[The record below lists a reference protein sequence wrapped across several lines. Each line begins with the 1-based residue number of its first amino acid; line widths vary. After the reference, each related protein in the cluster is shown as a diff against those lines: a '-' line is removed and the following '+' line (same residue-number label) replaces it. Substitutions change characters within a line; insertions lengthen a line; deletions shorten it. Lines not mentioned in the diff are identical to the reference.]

1 MLSNVLRLMNK
12 HDHLWR
18 RYEKDL
24 CSKLHF
30 SGEDRDI
37 IGHFMASRDPEDKT
51 NVARLVDLHYV
62 AYANPIDFSYLR
74 KLMRPLLSIQSASPH
89 PLSMGTIIECVL
101 SSMNSGHAHSED
113 LAEIIVVSLERYLSE
128 CNGDIKMLL
137 EWQNAFNDVVSRYSC
152 LFPSVYALYTDFMT

>member
-1 MLSNVLRLMNK
+1 MLSNVLRLMDK
-12 HDHLWR
+12 HDYLWR

-24 CSKLHF
+24 CSKLHL
-30 SGEDRDI
+30 SKEDREI

-51 NVARLVDLHYV
+51 NVAQLVDLHYV

-74 KLMRPLLSIQSASPH
+74 KLMRPLLTIQSASSQPI
-89 PLSMGTIIECVL
+89 SMKAIIECVL
-101 SSMNSGHAHSED
+101 SSGHTHNEE

-128 CNGDIKMLL
+128 CDGDTKMLL

-152 LFPSVYALYTDFMT
+152 PCLSA